1 MRHRMALPLPLSLL
15 CIVLAGC
22 SKSDR
27 VTAPVVSTPGAAR
40 RTFSAGE
47 LNAAVLQSHTFTPG
61 STNPYFPLVPG
72 TVFTYRS
79 KTQDGIEIETM
90 RVTDQTKVIQGATTR
105 VVQDDV
111 RLDGVLTEH
120 TFDWFAQDEL
130 GNVWYF
136 GEDSQAIDPETGEVS
151 TEGSWQAGKA
161 GADAGIIM
169 EAHPQA
175 GDSYNEE
182 NAAPIA
188 QDQARVIALDAR
200 AKVPYGKFDH
210 CLETENTSPL
220 EPGALENKFYA
231 PGVGLL
237 LEVDVTEK
245 TRNELVSITGPSG
258 AEREHGHGRWHDD
271 EARSPDKRHDHK
283 GGREGAD

>member
-1 MRHRMALPLPLSLL
+1 MRSGNASLLRLFLL
-15 CIVLAGC
+15 CIALAGC
-22 SKSDR
+22 SKSER
-27 VTAPVVSTPGAAR
+27 ITAPAVSSPGAAR
-40 RTFSAGE
+40 RMFSAE
-47 LNAAVLQSHTFTPG
+47 ALNATLLRSHTFTPG
-61 STNPYFPLVPG
+61 STHPYFPLVPG

-79 KTQDGIEIETM
+79 KTKDGTEVEVM
-90 RVTDQTKVIQGATTR
+90 RVTDQTKVIQGVTTR

-136 GEDSQAIDPETGEVS
+136 GEDSQSIDPETGEVS

-161 GADAGIIM
+161 GAEAGIIM
-169 EAHPQA
+169 EAHPA
-175 GDSYNEE
+175 VGDSYNEE
-182 NAAPIA
+182 NAAPVA
-188 QDQARVIALDAR
+188 EDQARVTALDAR
-200 AKVPYGKFDH
+200 AKVPYGRFDN

-231 PGVGLL
+231 SGVGLL

-245 TRNELVSITGPSG
+245 TRNELVSITGPEP
-258 AEREHGHGRWHDD
+258 ADRKHGH
-271 EARSPDKRHDHK
+271 RHDGDGERSDKHNDHH
-283 GGREGAD
+283 GGGEDAVE